1 MSNRRDLETQIHSL
15 GEIKEI
21 MNAMKNISLMETHR
35 LSRFLDTQHRV
46 VRTIELAATD
56 FLSFH
61 ANLLAGEENL
71 REATLLLGSE
81 RGFCGD
87 FNEALIK
94 TFDSQRTGDEKATEQ
109 PATLVVIGEKLTSKL
124 AGDPRVAASL
134 GGASVVEEIE
144 AVLAKVIDALNRL
157 HVTGSGDAPL
167 RLTVLHH
174 DPDQDRVQVS
184 FLTPFK
190 QPESANFRF
199 TYEPELNLDSS
210 LFLSG
215 LAEQYLIARLQDML
229 YRSLMA
235 ENQRRMQHMDSA
247 VRLLERTAKQL
258 WQRRN
263 IVRQEEITEEI
274 EIIML
279 SVAAF
284 N

>member
-1 MSNRRDLETQIHSL
+1 MSNRRDLETQINSL
-15 GEIKEI
+15 GEIREI

-46 VRTIELAATD
+46 IATIESAAAD

-61 ANLLAGEENL
+61 AKLLAHEENF

-87 FNEALIK
+87 FNESLIK
-94 TFDSQRTGDEKATEQ
+94 AFDAQRTGLDQ
-109 PATLVVIGEKLTSKL
+109 SSGQRPALVVLGDKLSSKL
-124 AGDPRVAASL
+124 IGDPRVAASV
-134 GGASVVEEIE
+134 GGASVVEEVE
-144 AVLAKVIDALNRL
+144 AVLAKVIDALNGL
-157 HVTGSGDAPL
+157 NLIVASDAPL

-174 DPDQDRVQVS
+174 DPDRDSPQVS
-184 FLTPFK
+184 RLTPFQ
-190 QPESANFRF
+190 QPTSASMRF
-199 TYEPELNLDSS
+199 AYEPMLNLEPPS
-210 LFLSG
+210 FQAG
-215 LAEQYLIARLQDML
+215 LAEQYLIARLQEML
-229 YRSLMA
+229 FRSLMA
-235 ENQRRMQHMDSA
+235 ENQRRMQHLDSA
-247 VRLLERTAKQL
+247 VRLLERTTKQL

-263 IVRQEEITEEI
+263 IARQEEITEEI